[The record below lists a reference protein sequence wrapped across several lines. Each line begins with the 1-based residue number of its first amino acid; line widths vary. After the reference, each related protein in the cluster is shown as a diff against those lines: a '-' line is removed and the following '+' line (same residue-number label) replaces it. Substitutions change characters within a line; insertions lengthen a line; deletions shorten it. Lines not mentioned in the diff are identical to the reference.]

1 MNTKQK
7 IAMKV
12 VVLALLAGF
21 SSVLFAT
28 TLQGATA
35 LAQTPGR
42 DCSDLAGEEQ
52 ATCEAQN
59 EMDKKTAEADCQPGE
74 KGCCGGVKTSIIGGE
89 VCGDSGEGNVIFNLL
104 IWVLRIMTA
113 GVGVAAVGGIG
124 YGALL
129 YTTAEGKPDQ
139 TKKAIGIISNVVI
152 GIGAYALM
160 ALLLNFLI
168 PGGVFR

>member
-1 MNTKQK
+1 MITKQK
-7 IAMKV
+7 VLVLIASVSLIVGLSFAFSASV
-12 VVLALLAGF
+12 VAQSPGGVEDGG
-21 SSVLFAT
+21 SSENK
-28 TLQGATA
+28 
-35 LAQTPGR
+35 P
-42 DCSDLAGEEQ
+42 EED
-52 ATCEAQN
+52 EP
-59 EMDKKTAEADCQPGE
+59 DCQPGE

-104 IWVLRIMTA
+104 VWVLRIMTA